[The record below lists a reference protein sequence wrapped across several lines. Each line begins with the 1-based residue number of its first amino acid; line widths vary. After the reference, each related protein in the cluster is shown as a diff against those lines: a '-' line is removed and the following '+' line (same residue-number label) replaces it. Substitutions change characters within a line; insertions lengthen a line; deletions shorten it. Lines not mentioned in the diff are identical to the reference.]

1 MMQIYGIDI
10 SSAHLDIHS
19 QDKDEKPFVR
29 RIGNSFKSI
38 CKFPEQL
45 PKDSVLCAEHT
56 GVYRDLLV
64 HLANSYGF
72 KMALIEGY
80 VISKSFANEKAKTD
94 PVDARKIWNYGIRF
108 YDQLRFAGTAN
119 TALHEI
125 KELLGLRNQLV
136 KQSKMLKT
144 ISKGKQKQVFNAIKV
159 GQTQQK
165 IISLLTQ
172 QIKELEQQISQVI
185 AQDTAL
191 EHNYKLRRSV
201 NGLESLISAELIAH
215 TENFTKISDPKKAA
229 AFAGVWPYPHQSGK
243 YAKKPKVAKRSNK
256 RLKSLLYLAALSMCQ
271 HNKEFKRYKERK
283 IMEGKHFFLVM
294 NNVANKILRILFAVI
309 KSGQPYDPMYVRL
322 DPREEMKN

>member
-1 MMQIYGIDI
+1 MQIYGIDI

-19 QDKDEKPFVR
+19 QDTDEKPFVK
-29 RIGNSFKSI
+29 RIVNSFKGI
-38 CKFPEQL
+38 CKFLEQL

-56 GVYRDLLV
+56 GIYGDLLV

-72 KMALIEGY
+72 KIALVDGY

-94 PVDARKIWNYGIRF
+94 PVDARKIWNYGTRF

-136 KQSKMLKT
+136 KQRKMLKT
-144 ISKGKQKQVFNAIKV
+144 IGKGKQKQVFNAIKV

-165 IISLLTQ
+165 VISFLTE
-172 QIKELEQQISQVI
+172 QIKELEEQISQVI
-185 AQDTAL
+185 AQDPAI
-191 EHNYKLRRSV
+191 ERNYKLTCSV
-201 NGLESLISAELIAH
+201 NGLGPLISAELIAH
-215 TENFTKISDPKKAA
+215 TENFTKINDPKKAA
-229 AFAGVWPYPHQSGK
+229 AFVGVCPYPNQSGK
-243 YAKKPKVAKRSNK
+243 RSKRPRVSHRSNK

-271 HNKEFKRYKERK
+271 HNKEFRLYRERK
-283 IMEGKHFFLVM
+283 TMEGKHFFLVM

-309 KSGQPYDPMYVRL
+309 KSGKPYDPMYVCL
-322 DPREEMKN
+322 DPREKMKN